1 MLWMFVLPLVA
12 IALLAAP
19 LVPVYKGVVTGKK
32 AKYAVIFH
40 LCAFFGTMLLFVAV
54 PIGCFVSAAPD
65 TASHAANA
73 AASAGPSVGE
83 GLKYLGA
90 ALSTGLASIGAGIG
104 VGGGAPAAIGA
115 CSEDPKAFGKAM
127 IFVVL
132 GEGIAIYGLV
142 ISFLILFA
150 S

>member
-1 MLWMFVLPLVA
+1 MMVLMFILPLFA
-12 IALLAAP
+12 IALLMMP
-19 LVPVYKGVVTGKK
+19 LVPVYTGAKTGQK
-32 AKYAVIFH
+32 AKNAFIFH
-40 LCAFFGTMLLFVAV
+40 LCAFFGVMLVMILLPLGGMA
-54 PIGCFVSAAPD
+54 SAASD
-65 TASHAANA
+65 TATAVATTSI
-73 AASAGPSVGE
+73 GDGF
-83 GLKYLGA
+83 KYIGA
-90 ALSTGLASIGAGIG
+90 ALATGLASIGAGIG

-150 S
+150 A

>member
-1 MLWMFVLPLVA
+1 MMILMFILPLFA
-12 IALLAAP
+12 IALSMMP
-19 LVPVYKGVVTGKK
+19 LVPVYTGAKTGQK
-32 AKYAVIFH
+32 AKHAFIFH
-40 LCAFFGTMLLFVAV
+40 LCAFFGIMLLMLLL
-54 PIGCFVSAAPD
+54 PLGGFVSAVGDA
-65 TASHAANA
+65 TATA
-73 AASAGPSVGE
+73 AATTGIGD
-83 GLKYLGA
+83 GLKYIGA

-150 S
+150 A

>member
-1 MLWMFVLPLVA
+1 MMALMLILPLF
-12 IALLAAP
+12 ALGLLIAP
-19 LVPVYKGVVTGKK
+19 LVPIFSGVKTGNQ
-32 AKYAVIFH
+32 ARRRFVFH
-40 LCAFFGTMLLFVAV
+40 LCSFFGVLLLMVVFMLTGMA
-54 PIGCFVSAAPD
+54 SAAND
-65 TASHAANA
+65 AAANTA
-73 AASAGPSVGE
+73 AAGPSIGE
-83 GLKYLGA
+83 GLKYIGA

-150 S
+150 A

>member
-1 MLWMFVLPLVA
+1 MNALLFLLPLIA
-12 IALLAAP
+12 IGLTTIP
-19 LVPVYKGVVTGKK
+19 IVPILTNAKTGTT
-32 AKYAVIFH
+32 AKNRFILH
-40 LCAFFGTMLLFVAV
+40 LCLFFGVMLLMVV
-54 PIGCFVSAAPD
+54 LMITTGMVSAAEA
-65 TASHAANA
+65 TKEAQS
-73 AASAGPSVGE
+73 AASMND
-83 GLKYLGA
+83 GLKYIGA

-104 VGGGAPAAIGA
+104 VGCGSPAAIGA

-142 ISFLILFA
+142 ISFLILFTQ

>member
-1 MLWMFVLPLVA
+1 MLIFMFILPLIA
-12 IALLAAP
+12 ISMLLMP
-19 LVPVYKGVVTGKK
+19 LVPVFSGVKTGNQ
-32 AKYAVIFH
+32 AKRRFLLHI
-40 LCAFFGTMLLFVAV
+40 CGFFGVILLFIVFSLAN
-54 PIGCFVSAAPD
+54 FAMAAPD
-65 TASHAANA
+65 
-73 AASAGPSVGE
+73 AASQTAASGLSIGE

>member
-1 MLWMFVLPLVA
+1 MVLFFVLPLIA
-12 IALLAAP
+12 IALLLMP
-19 LVPVYKGVVTGKK
+19 LVPIYRGAVTGKR
-32 AKYAVIFH
+32 AKHAVVFH
-40 LCAFFGTMLLFVAV
+40 LCAFFGIMILGTILPL
-54 PIGCFVSAAPD
+54 GNFVSAAPD
-65 TASHAANA
+65 PAATAGAVAAGMTA
-73 AASAGPSVGE
+73 GE
-83 GLKYLGA
+83 GLKYLAA

-104 VGGGAPAAIGA
+104 VGFGAPAAIGA

>member
-1 MLWMFVLPLVA
+1 MVLFFVLPLIA
-12 IALLAAP
+12 IALLLMP
-19 LVPVYKGVVTGKK
+19 LVPVYRGAVTGKR
-32 AKYAVIFH
+32 AKHAVVFH
-40 LCAFFGTMLLFVAV
+40 LCAFFGIMILGTILPL
-54 PIGCFVSAAPD
+54 GNFVSAAPD
-65 TASHAANA
+65 PA
-73 AASAGPSVGE
+73 AAAGAVAAGMTAGE
-83 GLKYLGA
+83 GLKYLAA

-104 VGGGAPAAIGA
+104 VGFGAPAAIGA

>member
-1 MLWMFVLPLVA
+1 MVLFFVLPLIA
-12 IALLAAP
+12 IALLLMP
-19 LVPVYKGVVTGKK
+19 LVPVYRGAVTGKR
-32 AKYAVIFH
+32 AKHAVVFH
-40 LCAFFGTMLLFVAV
+40 LCAFFGIMILGTILPL
-54 PIGCFVSAAPD
+54 GNLVSAAPD
-65 TASHAANA
+65 TANA
-73 AASAGPSVGE
+73 AAGAVAAGMTAGE
-83 GLKYLGA
+83 GLKYLAA

-104 VGGGAPAAIGA
+104 VGFSAPAAIGA
-115 CSEDPKAFGKAM
+115 CSEDPKAFSKAM

>member
-1 MLWMFVLPLVA
+1 MTALLFILPLFA
-12 IALLAAP
+12 IGLLMVP
-19 LVPVYKGVVTGKK
+19 LVPVFSGSVSGDR
-32 AKYAVIFH
+32 AKHRFIFH
-40 LCAFFGTMLLFVAV
+40 LCAFFGVLLLTIVLMFTSMA
-54 PIGCFVSAAPD
+54 SAA
-65 TASHAANA
+65 TAATG
-73 AASAGPSVGE
+73 AASGVTVGE

-150 S
+150 A

>member
-1 MLWMFVLPLVA
+1 MSYIIFILPLIA
-12 IALLAAP
+12 IGFLMLP
-19 LVPVYKGVVTGKK
+19 LVPVFSGVKTGAQ
-32 AKYAVIFH
+32 AKRRFMFH
-40 LCAFFGTMLLFVAV
+40 LCGFFGVLILIVAFSMCNAV
-54 PIGCFVSAAPD
+54 F
-65 TASHAANA
+65 AANDPSN
-73 AASAGPSVGE
+73 ASSGGFYMGE
-83 GLKYLGA
+83 GLKYIGA

-150 S
+150 A

>member
-1 MLWMFVLPLVA
+1 MTALMFILPLVA
-12 IALLAAP
+12 IGLLIVP
-19 LVPVYKGVVTGKK
+19 LVPVFSGVKTGDQAKK
-32 AKYAVIFH
+32 RFIFH
-40 LCAFFGTMLLFVAV
+40 LCTFFGVLLLMVV
-54 PIGCFVSAAPD
+54 LMMTSMVSAEPATTD
-65 TASHAANA
+65 AAANA
-73 AASAGPSVGE
+73 GVSVGT
-83 GLKYLGA
+83 GLKYIGA

-150 S
+150 Q

>member
-1 MLWMFVLPLVA
+1 MFMMLIVPLFA
-12 IALLAAP
+12 IALLMAP
-19 LVPVYKGVVTGKK
+19 LIPVYTGVKTGQK
-32 AKYAVIFH
+32 AKHAVIFN
-40 LCAFFGTMLLFVAV
+40 LCAFFGIMLLMIIL
-54 PIGCFVSAAPD
+54 PLGGLVSAAPD
-65 TASHAANA
+65 ASSTASMTTM
-73 AASAGPSVGE
+73 GD
-83 GLKYLGA
+83 GLKYIGA
-90 ALSTGLASIGAGIG
+90 ALATGLASIGAGIG

-150 S
+150 A

>member
-1 MLWMFVLPLVA
+1 MLKFILPLLA
-12 IALLAAP
+12 IVCILIPIYPVLAG
-19 LVPVYKGVVTGKK
+19 KIKGKK
-32 AKYAVIFH
+32 AKRALIYHF
-40 LCAFFGTMLLFVAV
+40 CAFAGVMLLFIAL
-54 PIGCFVSAAPD
+54 PIGGYVFAAPATD
-65 TASHAANA
+65 TASAVATGI
-73 AASAGPSVGE
+73 STGE

-90 ALSTGLASIGAGIG
+90 ALATGLASIGAGIG

-150 S
+150 A